1 MFRLNHCSQQY
12 WCKIE
17 IGKPKY
23 GQWAD
28 DTMALHILSTNRD
41 TINVKRKKNE
51 SRLEKYTISRCLLNN
66 IDGER
71 RQCFCML
78 ENKQM

>member
-41 TINVKRKKNE
+41 TINVKREKKWVE
-51 SRLEKYTISRCLLNN
+51 ARKVYDIS
-66 IDGER
+66 
-71 RQCFCML
+71 MSV
-78 ENKQM
+78 